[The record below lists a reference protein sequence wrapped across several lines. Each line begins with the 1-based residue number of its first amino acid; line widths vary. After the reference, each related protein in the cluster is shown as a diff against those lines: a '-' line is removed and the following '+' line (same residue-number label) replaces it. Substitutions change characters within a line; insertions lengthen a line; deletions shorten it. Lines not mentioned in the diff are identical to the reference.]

1 MLPSAAEGLALV
13 CLLLGVRAVVWHDA
27 VARGL
32 AGTRAGRAVP
42 RARLRL
48 TVLATGA
55 AHVAIGV
62 LLLLGRSGPALALS
76 DLALV
81 GLVFGL
87 VRTPRP

>member
-1 MLPSAAEGLALV
+1 MP
-13 CLLLGVRAVVWHDA
+13 LGVSV
-27 VARGL
+27 
-32 AGTRAGRAVP
+32 VP

-55 AHVAIGV
+55 AYVAIGV